1 LDHCLESEFY
11 EGQIECVFTPSSL
24 ESRPFRGR
32 SAFLEACWSRFGVK
46 IAHLDKEVLD
56 LASSLVS
63 CAAVIARAGHS
74 APWEKPEAWLQEVTT
89 YLGQPGSARRC
100 P

>member
-74 APWEKPEAWLQEVTT
+74 LHGRSLR
-89 YLGQPGSARRC
+89 LGSGGHDLIGTAG
-100 P
+100 